1 MQRIIILYFLFLLS
15 CKSVNQVS
23 SITEYIVIDLR
34 RYTEQDFL
42 ITTEKFN
49 ENYEAIGLLEL
60 SVFPGATRL
69 RNGQTLPENTYKQG
83 FWAVEKLSTEEAIDE
98 IYNRAKEMGADAI
111 MNFELTTVKKTIA
124 IDLQLSGFKMKGF
137 AIKRE

>member
-69 RNGQTLPENTYKQG
+69 RNGQVLPENTYKQG